1 MCVDKVLVPHKR
13 DYEKNYYWD
22 HASLKAK
29 LIQTGLGSWFMS
41 LTAVCTKKNPQ
52 NTYGHNQNTYG
63 KDLRDEICVKTRMR

>member
-41 LTAVCTKKNPQ
+41 LTAVCT
-52 NTYGHNQNTYG
+52 
-63 KDLRDEICVKTRMR
+63 